1 MDGDIVAIDSYLYG
15 NTATDEMI
23 MSAVSSIV
31 PNEDMFSTLSENE
44 PFSNQYKLCV
54 PMRIKGEMSHI
65 LIELAFHYIAKV
77 IVAAYC
83 NDTNCDPFE
92 NSVAERSIKNLQPK
106 IEKNYFQEVY
116 ERYEYATMQLQ
127 NYIDG
132 EDNTTNN
139 IIQHC
144 FFLAKLDICYR
155 KAAIPSDLSQFFTP
169 ATSDEVTE
177 IREMALKFGK
187 SFIPRVLRP
196 ESKIIFN
203 PNFGF
208 GECLIGE
215 TECDMII
222 DKTIIDLRTDIG
234 TSYPRDRVTKSM
246 VHFILTEINRD
257 FGNKENAFPIDNLVF
272 YSARYG
278 ETEILSLEDIGT
290 YDIDKAVNK
299 FILATNAEHK
309 FDQMI
314 AREKYHSNVNTTNT
328 KTSQPQNIQSHNYSD
343 GYEDVDRQDYHDGY
357 NQVVKKKNKHTFRK
371 ILIFIIVISILTIA
385 FVYAKDYYTQN
396 FGNDYSINSI
406 LHNLFGMDIWLSIS
420 FYEL

>member
-1 MDGDIVAIDSYLYG
+1 
-15 NTATDEMI
+15 

-31 PNEDMFSTLSENE
+31 PNEDLFSTLSGNE
-44 PFSNQYKLCV
+44 PFSSQYKLYV
-54 PMRIKGEMSHI
+54 PMRVKGDMSHI

-83 NDTNCDPFE
+83 NDTNCNPFE
-92 NSVAERSIKNLQPK
+92 NSIAERSIRNLQPK
-106 IEKNYFQEVY
+106 IEKSYFQEVY

-132 EDNTTNN
+132 EDNSTNN

-169 ATSDEVTE
+169 ATPDEVIE
-177 IREMALKFGK
+177 IKEMALKFGK

-246 VHFILTEINRD
+246 VHFLLTEINRD

-278 ETEILSLEDIGT
+278 ETEILSLEDIDQ
-290 YDIDKAVNK
+290 YDITKAVNK
-299 FILATNAEHK
+299 FTLATNAEHK

-314 AREKYHSNVNTTNT
+314 AKGKYKNTPRPNNVN
-328 KTSQPQNIQSHNYSD
+328 SQEQYYSHSQQNRNDDI
-343 GYEDVDRQDYHDGY
+343 DRQDYNDSY
-357 NQVVKKKNKHTFRK
+357 NQVVKRKKKHTFRK
-371 ILIFIIVISILTIA
+371 VLILIIVLSLLTIG
-385 FVYAKDYYTQN
+385 FVYLKDYYVMN
-396 FGNDYSINSI
+396 YGNDFAIESI
-406 LHNLFGMDIWLSIS
+406 LHNLFGLDI
-420 FYEL
+420 

>member
-1 MDGDIVAIDSYLYG
+1 MAIDSYLYG
-15 NTATDEMI
+15 NTANDEMI

-31 PNEDMFSTLSENE
+31 PNEDLFSTLSENE
-44 PFSNQYKLCV
+44 PFSKQYKLYV
-54 PMRIKGEMSHI
+54 PMRVKGDMSHI
-65 LIELAFHYIAKV
+65 LIELTFHYIAKV

-92 NSVAERSIKNLQPK
+92 NSIAERSIRNLQPK
-106 IEKNYFQEVY
+106 IEKSYFQEVY

-132 EDNTTNN
+132 ENDSTNN

-155 KAAIPSDLSQFFTP
+155 KSAIPSDLSQFFTP
-169 ATSDEVTE
+169 ATPDEVIE
-177 IREMALKFGK
+177 IKEMALQFGK

-246 VHFILTEINRD
+246 VHFLLTEINRD
-257 FGNKENAFPIDNLVF
+257 FGNRENAFPIDNLVF

-278 ETEILSLEDIGT
+278 ETEILSLEDIDQ
-290 YDIDKAVNK
+290 YDITKAVNK
-299 FILATNAEHK
+299 FTLATNAEHK

-314 AREKYHSNVNTTNT
+314 AKEKYKNTPRPNNVRSEEQYYSHSNENRNDD
-328 KTSQPQNIQSHNYSD
+328 I
-343 GYEDVDRQDYHDGY
+343 DRQDYNDGY
-357 NQVVKKKNKHTFRK
+357 NQVVRKKKKHTFRK
-371 ILIFIIVISILTIA
+371 ILILIIVLSALTIA
-385 FVYAKDYYTQN
+385 FVYLKDYYVMN
-396 FGNDYSINSI
+396 YGNDFAIESI
-406 LHNLFGMDIWLSIS
+406 LHNLFGLDI
-420 FYEL
+420 

>member
-1 MDGDIVAIDSYLYG
+1 MAIDSYLYG
-15 NTATDEMI
+15 NTANDEMI

-31 PNEDMFSTLSENE
+31 PNEDLFSTLSGNE
-44 PFSNQYKLCV
+44 PFSSQYKLYV
-54 PMRIKGEMSHI
+54 PMRVKGDMSHI

-83 NDTNCDPFE
+83 NDTNCNPFE
-92 NSVAERSIKNLQPK
+92 NSIAERSIRNLQPK
-106 IEKNYFQEVY
+106 IEKSYFQEVY

-132 EDNTTNN
+132 EDNSTNN

-169 ATSDEVTE
+169 ATPDEVIE
-177 IREMALKFGK
+177 IKEMALKFGK

-246 VHFILTEINRD
+246 VHFLLTEINRD

-278 ETEILSLEDIGT
+278 ETEILSLEDIDQ
-290 YDIDKAVNK
+290 YDITKAVNK
-299 FILATNAEHK
+299 FTLATNAEHK
-309 FDQMI
+309 FDQMM
-314 AREKYHSNVNTTNT
+314 AKEKYKNTPKPNNVN
-328 KTSQPQNIQSHNYSD
+328 SQEQYYSHSKQSRND
-343 GYEDVDRQDYHDGY
+343 DIDRQDYNDGY
-357 NQVVKKKNKHTFRK
+357 NQVVRKKKKHTFRK
-371 ILIFIIVISILTIA
+371 VLILIIVLSLITIG
-385 FVYAKDYYTQN
+385 FVYLKDYYVMN
-396 FGNDYSINSI
+396 YGNDFAIESI
-406 LHNLFGMDIWLSIS
+406 LHNLFGLDI
-420 FYEL
+420 

>member
-1 MDGDIVAIDSYLYG
+1 MAIDSYLYG
-15 NTATDEMI
+15 NTANDEMI

-31 PNEDMFSTLSENE
+31 PNDDLFSTLSGNE
-44 PFSNQYKLCV
+44 PFSSQYKLYV
-54 PMRIKGEMSHI
+54 PMRVKGDMSHI

-83 NDTNCDPFE
+83 NDTNCNPFE
-92 NSVAERSIKNLQPK
+92 NSIAERSIRNLQPK
-106 IEKNYFQEVY
+106 IEKSYFQEVY

-132 EDNTTNN
+132 EDNSTNN

-169 ATSDEVTE
+169 ATPDEVIE
-177 IREMALKFGK
+177 IKEMALKFGK

-246 VHFILTEINRD
+246 VHFLLTEINRD

-278 ETEILSLEDIGT
+278 ETEILSLEDIDQ
-290 YDIDKAVNK
+290 YDITKAVNK
-299 FILATNAEHK
+299 FTLATNAEHK

-314 AREKYHSNVNTTNT
+314 AKEKYKNTPKSNNVN
-328 KTSQPQNIQSHNYSD
+328 SQEQYYPHSQQSRND
-343 GYEDVDRQDYHDGY
+343 DIDRQDYNDGY
-357 NQVVKKKNKHTFRK
+357 NQVVKRKKKHTFRK
-371 ILIFIIVISILTIA
+371 VLILIIVLSLLTIG
-385 FVYAKDYYTQN
+385 FVYLKDYYVMN
-396 FGNDYSINSI
+396 YGNDFAIESI
-406 LHNLFGMDIWLSIS
+406 LHNLFGLDI
-420 FYEL
+420 

>member
-1 MDGDIVAIDSYLYG
+1 
-15 NTATDEMI
+15 

-31 PNEDMFSTLSENE
+31 PNEDLFSTLSGNE
-44 PFSNQYKLCV
+44 PFSSQYKLYV
-54 PMRIKGEMSHI
+54 PMRVKGDMSHI

-83 NDTNCDPFE
+83 NDTNCNPFE
-92 NSVAERSIKNLQPK
+92 NSIAERSIRNLQPK
-106 IEKNYFQEVY
+106 IEKSYFQEVY

-132 EDNTTNN
+132 EDNSTNN

-169 ATSDEVTE
+169 ATPDEVIE
-177 IREMALKFGK
+177 IKEMALKFGK

-246 VHFILTEINRD
+246 VHFLLTEINRD

-278 ETEILSLEDIGT
+278 ETEILSLEDIDQ
-290 YDIDKAVNK
+290 YDITKAVNK
-299 FILATNAEHK
+299 FTLATNAEHK
-309 FDQMI
+309 FDQMM
-314 AREKYHSNVNTTNT
+314 AKEKYKNTPRPNNVN
-328 KTSQPQNIQSHNYSD
+328 SQEQYYSHSQQSRND
-343 GYEDVDRQDYHDGY
+343 DIDRQDYNDGY
-357 NQVVKKKNKHTFRK
+357 NQVVRKKKKHTFRK
-371 ILIFIIVISILTIA
+371 VLILIIVLSLLTIG
-385 FVYAKDYYTQN
+385 FVYLKDYYVMN
-396 FGNDYSINSI
+396 YGNDFAIESI
-406 LHNLFGMDIWLSIS
+406 LHNLFGLDI
-420 FYEL
+420 

>member
-1 MDGDIVAIDSYLYG
+1 
-15 NTATDEMI
+15 

-31 PNEDMFSTLSENE
+31 PNEDLFSTLSGNE
-44 PFSNQYKLCV
+44 PFSSHYKLYV
-54 PMRIKGEMSHI
+54 PMRVKGDMSHI

-83 NDTNCDPFE
+83 NDTNCNPFE
-92 NSVAERSIKNLQPK
+92 NSIAERSIRNLQPK
-106 IEKNYFQEVY
+106 IEKSYFQEVY

-132 EDNTTNN
+132 EDNSTNN

-169 ATSDEVTE
+169 ATPDEVIE
-177 IREMALKFGK
+177 IKEMALKFGK

-246 VHFILTEINRD
+246 VHFLLTEINRD

-278 ETEILSLEDIGT
+278 ETEILSLEDIDQ
-290 YDIDKAVNK
+290 YDITKAVNK
-299 FILATNAEHK
+299 FTLATNAEHK

-314 AREKYHSNVNTTNT
+314 AKENYKNTPRPNNVN
-328 KTSQPQNIQSHNYSD
+328 SQEQYYSHSQQNRNDDI
-343 GYEDVDRQDYHDGY
+343 DRQDYNDGY
-357 NQVVKKKNKHTFRK
+357 NQVVKRKKKHTFRK
-371 ILIFIIVISILTIA
+371 VLILIIVLSLLTIG
-385 FVYAKDYYTQN
+385 FVYLKDYYVMN
-396 FGNDYSINSI
+396 YGNDFAIESI
-406 LHNLFGMDIWLSIS
+406 LHNLFGLDI
-420 FYEL
+420 

>member
-1 MDGDIVAIDSYLYG
+1 
-15 NTATDEMI
+15 

-31 PNEDMFSTLSENE
+31 PNEDLFSTLSGNE
-44 PFSNQYKLCV
+44 PFSSQYKLYV
-54 PMRIKGEMSHI
+54 PMRVKGDMSHI

-83 NDTNCDPFE
+83 NDTNCNPFE
-92 NSVAERSIKNLQPK
+92 NSIAERSIRNLQPK
-106 IEKNYFQEVY
+106 IEKSYFQEVY

-132 EDNTTNN
+132 EDNSTNN

-169 ATSDEVTE
+169 ATPDEVIE
-177 IREMALKFGK
+177 IKEMALKFGK

-246 VHFILTEINRD
+246 VHFLLTEINRD

-278 ETEILSLEDIGT
+278 ETEILSLEDIEQ
-290 YDIDKAVNK
+290 YDITKAVNK
-299 FILATNAEHK
+299 FTLATNAEHK

-314 AREKYHSNVNTTNT
+314 AKGKYKNTPKPNNVN
-328 KTSQPQNIQSHNYSD
+328 SQEQYYSNSKQSKND
-343 GYEDVDRQDYHDGY
+343 DIDRQDYNDGY
-357 NQVVKKKNKHTFRK
+357 NQVVRKKKKHTFRK
-371 ILIFIIVISILTIA
+371 VLILIIVLSLLTIG
-385 FVYAKDYYTQN
+385 FVYLKDYYVMN
-396 FGNDYSINSI
+396 YGNDFAIESI
-406 LHNLFGMDIWLSIS
+406 LHNLFGLDI
-420 FYEL
+420 

>member
-1 MDGDIVAIDSYLYG
+1 MAIDSYLYG
-15 NTATDEMI
+15 NTANDEMI

-31 PNEDMFSTLSENE
+31 PNEDLFSTLSDNE
-44 PFSNQYKLCV
+44 PFSSQYKLYV
-54 PMRIKGEMSHI
+54 PMRVKGDMSHI

-83 NDTNCDPFE
+83 NDTNCNPFE
-92 NSVAERSIKNLQPK
+92 NSIAERSIRNLQPK
-106 IEKNYFQEVY
+106 IEKSYFQEVY

-132 EDNTTNN
+132 EDNSTNN

-169 ATSDEVTE
+169 ATPDEVIE
-177 IREMALKFGK
+177 IKEMALKFGK

-246 VHFILTEINRD
+246 VHFLLTEINRD

-278 ETEILSLEDIGT
+278 ETEILSLEDIEQ
-290 YDIDKAVNK
+290 YDITKAVNK
-299 FILATNAEHK
+299 FTLATNAEHK

-314 AREKYHSNVNTTNT
+314 AKGKYKNTPKPNNVN
-328 KTSQPQNIQSHNYSD
+328 SQEQYYSNSKQSKND
-343 GYEDVDRQDYHDGY
+343 DIDRQDYNDGY
-357 NQVVKKKNKHTFRK
+357 NQVVRKKKKHTFRK
-371 ILIFIIVISILTIA
+371 VLILIIVLSLLTIG
-385 FVYAKDYYTQN
+385 FVYLKDYYVMN
-396 FGNDYSINSI
+396 YGNDFAIESI
-406 LHNLFGMDIWLSIS
+406 LHNLFGLDI
-420 FYEL
+420 

>member
-1 MDGDIVAIDSYLYG
+1 MAIDSYLYG
-15 NTATDEMI
+15 NTANDEMI

-31 PNEDMFSTLSENE
+31 PNEDLFSTLSGNE
-44 PFSNQYKLCV
+44 PFSSQYKLYV
-54 PMRIKGEMSHI
+54 PMRVKGDMSHI

-83 NDTNCDPFE
+83 NDTNCNPFE
-92 NSVAERSIKNLQPK
+92 NSIAERSIKNLQPK
-106 IEKNYFQEVY
+106 IEKSYFQEVY

-132 EDNTTNN
+132 EDNSTNN

-169 ATSDEVTE
+169 ATPDEVIE
-177 IREMALKFGK
+177 INEMALKFGK

-246 VHFILTEINRD
+246 VHFLLTEINRD

-278 ETEILSLEDIGT
+278 ETEILSLEDIDQ
-290 YDIDKAVNK
+290 YDITKAVNK
-299 FILATNAEHK
+299 FTLATNAEHK
-309 FDQMI
+309 FDQMM
-314 AREKYHSNVNTTNT
+314 AKEKYKNTPKPNNVN
-328 KTSQPQNIQSHNYSD
+328 SQEQYYSHSKQSRND
-343 GYEDVDRQDYHDGY
+343 DIDRQDYNDGY
-357 NQVVKKKNKHTFRK
+357 NQVVKRKKKHTFRK
-371 ILIFIIVISILTIA
+371 VLILIIVLSLLTIG
-385 FVYAKDYYTQN
+385 FVYLKDYYVMN
-396 FGNDYSINSI
+396 YGNDFAIESI
-406 LHNLFGMDIWLSIS
+406 LHNLFGLDI
-420 FYEL
+420 

>member
-1 MDGDIVAIDSYLYG
+1 MAIDSYLYG
-15 NTATDEMI
+15 NTANDEMI

-31 PNEDMFSTLSENE
+31 PNDDLFSTLSGNE
-44 PFSNQYKLCV
+44 PFSSQYKLYV
-54 PMRIKGEMSHI
+54 PMRVKGDMSHI

-83 NDTNCDPFE
+83 NDTNCNPFE
-92 NSVAERSIKNLQPK
+92 NSIAERSIRNLQPK
-106 IEKNYFQEVY
+106 IEKSYFQEVY

-132 EDNTTNN
+132 EDNSTNN

-169 ATSDEVTE
+169 ATPDEVIE
-177 IREMALKFGK
+177 IKEMALKFGK

-246 VHFILTEINRD
+246 VHFLLTEINRD
-257 FGNKENAFPIDNLVF
+257 FGNKENAFTIDNLVF

-278 ETEILSLEDIGT
+278 ETEILSLEDIDQ
-290 YDIDKAVNK
+290 YDITKAVNK
-299 FILATNAEHK
+299 FTLATNAEHK

-314 AREKYHSNVNTTNT
+314 AKEKYKNAPKPNNVN
-328 KTSQPQNIQSHNYSD
+328 SQEQYYSHSQQSRND
-343 GYEDVDRQDYHDGY
+343 DIDRQDYNDGY
-357 NQVVKKKNKHTFRK
+357 NQVVKRKKKHTFRK
-371 ILIFIIVISILTIA
+371 VLILIIVLSLLTIG
-385 FVYAKDYYTQN
+385 FVYLKDYYVMN
-396 FGNDYSINSI
+396 YGNDFAIESI
-406 LHNLFGMDIWLSIS
+406 LHNLFGLDI
-420 FYEL
+420 

>member
-1 MDGDIVAIDSYLYG
+1 MAIDSYLYG
-15 NTATDEMI
+15 NTANDEMI

-31 PNEDMFSTLSENE
+31 PNEDLFSTLSGNE
-44 PFSNQYKLCV
+44 PFSSQYKLYV
-54 PMRIKGEMSHI
+54 PMRVKGDMSHI

-83 NDTNCDPFE
+83 NDTNCNPFE
-92 NSVAERSIKNLQPK
+92 NSIAERSIKNLQPK
-106 IEKNYFQEVY
+106 IEKSYFQEVY

-132 EDNTTNN
+132 EDNSTNN

-169 ATSDEVTE
+169 ATPDEVIE
-177 IREMALKFGK
+177 IKEMALKFGK

-246 VHFILTEINRD
+246 VHFLLTEINRD

-278 ETEILSLEDIGT
+278 ETEILSLEDIDQ
-290 YDIDKAVNK
+290 YDITKAVNK
-299 FILATNAEHK
+299 FTLATNAEHK

-314 AREKYHSNVNTTNT
+314 AKGKYKNTPRPNNVN
-328 KTSQPQNIQSHNYSD
+328 SQEQYYSHSQQSRND
-343 GYEDVDRQDYHDGY
+343 DIDRQDYNDGY
-357 NQVVKKKNKHTFRK
+357 NQVVRKKKKHTFRK
-371 ILIFIIVISILTIA
+371 VLILIIVLSLLTIG
-385 FVYAKDYYTQN
+385 FVYLKDYYVMN
-396 FGNDYSINSI
+396 YGNDFAIESI
-406 LHNLFGMDIWLSIS
+406 LHNLFGLDI
-420 FYEL
+420 

>member
-1 MDGDIVAIDSYLYG
+1 
-15 NTATDEMI
+15 

-31 PNEDMFSTLSENE
+31 PNEDLFSTLSDNE
-44 PFSNQYKLCV
+44 PFSSQYKLYV
-54 PMRIKGEMSHI
+54 PMRVKGDMSHI

-83 NDTNCDPFE
+83 NDTNCNPFE
-92 NSVAERSIKNLQPK
+92 NSIAERSIRNLQPK
-106 IEKNYFQEVY
+106 IEKSYFQEVY

-132 EDNTTNN
+132 EDNSTNN

-169 ATSDEVTE
+169 ATPDEVIE
-177 IREMALKFGK
+177 IKEMALKFGK

-246 VHFILTEINRD
+246 VHFLLTEINRD

-278 ETEILSLEDIGT
+278 ETEILSLEDIDQ
-290 YDIDKAVNK
+290 YDITKAVNK
-299 FILATNAEHK
+299 FTLATNAEHK

-314 AREKYHSNVNTTNT
+314 AKGKYKNTPRPNNVN
-328 KTSQPQNIQSHNYSD
+328 SQEQYYSHSKQSRND
-343 GYEDVDRQDYHDGY
+343 DIDRQDYNDGY
-357 NQVVKKKNKHTFRK
+357 NQVVRKKKKHTFRK
-371 ILIFIIVISILTIA
+371 VLILIIVLSLLTIG
-385 FVYAKDYYTQN
+385 FVYLKDYYVMN
-396 FGNDYSINSI
+396 YGNDFAIESI
-406 LHNLFGMDIWLSIS
+406 LHNLFGLDI
-420 FYEL
+420 

>member
-1 MDGDIVAIDSYLYG
+1 MAIDSYLYG
-15 NTATDEMI
+15 NTANDEMI

-31 PNEDMFSTLSENE
+31 PNEDLFSTLSGNE
-44 PFSNQYKLCV
+44 PFSSQYKLYV
-54 PMRIKGEMSHI
+54 PMRVKGDMSHI

-83 NDTNCDPFE
+83 NDTNCNPFE
-92 NSVAERSIKNLQPK
+92 NSIAERSIRNLQPK
-106 IEKNYFQEVY
+106 IEKSYFEEVY

-132 EDNTTNN
+132 EDNSTNN

-169 ATSDEVTE
+169 ATPDEVIE
-177 IREMALKFGK
+177 IKEMALKFGK

-246 VHFILTEINRD
+246 VHFLLTEINRD

-278 ETEILSLEDIGT
+278 ETEILSLEDIDQ
-290 YDIDKAVNK
+290 YDITKAVNK
-299 FILATNAEHK
+299 FTLATNAEHK

-314 AREKYHSNVNTTNT
+314 AKGKYKNTPRPNNVN
-328 KTSQPQNIQSHNYSD
+328 SQEQYYSHSQQSRND
-343 GYEDVDRQDYHDGY
+343 DIDRQDYNDGY
-357 NQVVKKKNKHTFRK
+357 NQVVRKKKKHTFRK
-371 ILIFIIVISILTIA
+371 VLILIIVLSLLTIG
-385 FVYAKDYYTQN
+385 FVYLKDYYVMN
-396 FGNDYSINSI
+396 YGNDFAIESI
-406 LHNLFGMDIWLSIS
+406 LHNLFGLDI
-420 FYEL
+420 

>member
-1 MDGDIVAIDSYLYG
+1 MAIDSYLYG
-15 NTATDEMI
+15 NTANDEMI

-31 PNEDMFSTLSENE
+31 PNEDLFSTLSGNE
-44 PFSNQYKLCV
+44 PFSSQYKLYV
-54 PMRIKGEMSHI
+54 PMRVKGDMSHI

-83 NDTNCDPFE
+83 NDTNCNPFE
-92 NSVAERSIKNLQPK
+92 NSIAERSIKNLQPK
-106 IEKNYFQEVY
+106 IEKSYFQEVY

-132 EDNTTNN
+132 EDNSTNN

-169 ATSDEVTE
+169 ATPDEVIE
-177 IREMALKFGK
+177 IKEMALKFGK

-234 TSYPRDRVTKSM
+234 TSYPRNRVTKSM
-246 VHFILTEINRD
+246 VHFLLTEINRD

-278 ETEILSLEDIGT
+278 ETEILSLEDIDQ
-290 YDIDKAVNK
+290 YDITKAVNK
-299 FILATNAEHK
+299 FTLATNAEHK

-314 AREKYHSNVNTTNT
+314 AKGKYKNAPKPNNVN
-328 KTSQPQNIQSHNYSD
+328 SQEQYYSHSQQSRND
-343 GYEDVDRQDYHDGY
+343 DIDRQDYNDGY
-357 NQVVKKKNKHTFRK
+357 NQVVKRKKKHTFRK
-371 ILIFIIVISILTIA
+371 VLILIIVLSLLTIG
-385 FVYAKDYYTQN
+385 FVYLKDYYVMN
-396 FGNDYSINSI
+396 YGNDFAIESI
-406 LHNLFGMDIWLSIS
+406 LHNLFGLDI
-420 FYEL
+420 

>member
-1 MDGDIVAIDSYLYG
+1 VAIDSYLYG
-15 NTATDEMI
+15 NTANDEMI

-31 PNEDMFSTLSENE
+31 PNEDLFSTLSDNE
-44 PFSNQYKLCV
+44 PFSSQYKLYV
-54 PMRIKGEMSHI
+54 PMRVKGDMSHI

-83 NDTNCDPFE
+83 NDTNCNPFE
-92 NSVAERSIKNLQPK
+92 NSIAERSIRNLQPK
-106 IEKNYFQEVY
+106 IEKSYFQEVY

-132 EDNTTNN
+132 EDNSTNN

-169 ATSDEVTE
+169 ATPDEVIE
-177 IREMALKFGK
+177 IKEMALKFGK

-246 VHFILTEINRD
+246 VHFLLTEINRD

-278 ETEILSLEDIGT
+278 ETEILSLEDIDQ
-290 YDIDKAVNK
+290 YDITKAVNK
-299 FILATNAEHK
+299 FTLATNAEHK

-314 AREKYHSNVNTTNT
+314 AKGKYKNTPKPNNVN
-328 KTSQPQNIQSHNYSD
+328 SQEQYYPHSQQNRNDDI
-343 GYEDVDRQDYHDGY
+343 DRQDYNDGY
-357 NQVVKKKNKHTFRK
+357 NQVVKRKKKHTFRK
-371 ILIFIIVISILTIA
+371 VLILIIVLSLLTIG
-385 FVYAKDYYTQN
+385 FVYLKDYYVMN
-396 FGNDYSINSI
+396 YGNDFAIESI
-406 LHNLFGMDIWLSIS
+406 LHNLFGLDI
-420 FYEL
+420 

>member
-1 MDGDIVAIDSYLYG
+1 
-15 NTATDEMI
+15 

-31 PNEDMFSTLSENE
+31 PNDDLFSTLSGNE
-44 PFSNQYKLCV
+44 PFSNMYKLYV
-54 PMRIKGEMSHI
+54 PMRVKGDMSHI

-83 NDTNCDPFE
+83 NDTNCNPFE
-92 NSVAERSIKNLQPK
+92 NSIAERSIRNLQPK
-106 IEKNYFQEVY
+106 IEKSYFQEVY

-132 EDNTTNN
+132 EDNSTNN

-169 ATSDEVTE
+169 ATPDEVIE
-177 IREMALKFGK
+177 IKEMALKFGK

-234 TSYPRDRVTKSM
+234 TIYPRDRVTKSM
-246 VHFILTEINRD
+246 VHFLLTEINRD

-278 ETEILSLEDIGT
+278 ETEILSLEDIDQ
-290 YDIDKAVNK
+290 YDITKAVNK
-299 FILATNAEHK
+299 FTLATNAEHK

-314 AREKYHSNVNTTNT
+314 AKEKYKNAPRPNNVN
-328 KTSQPQNIQSHNYSD
+328 SQEQYYSHSQQSRD
-343 GYEDVDRQDYHDGY
+343 DDIDRQDYNDGY
-357 NQVVKKKNKHTFRK
+357 NQVVKRKKKHTFRK
-371 ILIFIIVISILTIA
+371 VLILIIVLSLLTIG
-385 FVYAKDYYTQN
+385 FVYLKDYYVMN
-396 FGNDYSINSI
+396 YGNDFAIESI
-406 LHNLFGMDIWLSIS
+406 LHNLFGLDI
-420 FYEL
+420 

>member
-1 MDGDIVAIDSYLYG
+1 MAIDSYLYG
-15 NTATDEMI
+15 NTANDEMI

-31 PNEDMFSTLSENE
+31 PNEDLFSTLSGNE
-44 PFSNQYKLCV
+44 PFSSQYKLYV
-54 PMRIKGEMSHI
+54 PMRVKGDMSHI

-83 NDTNCDPFE
+83 NDTNCNPFE
-92 NSVAERSIKNLQPK
+92 NSIAERSIKNLQPK
-106 IEKNYFQEVY
+106 IEKSYFQEVY

-132 EDNTTNN
+132 EDNSTNN

-169 ATSDEVTE
+169 ATPDEVIE
-177 IREMALKFGK
+177 IKEMALKFGK

-246 VHFILTEINRD
+246 VHFLLTEINRD

-278 ETEILSLEDIGT
+278 ETEILSLEDIDQ
-290 YDIDKAVNK
+290 YDITKAVNK
-299 FILATNAEHK
+299 FTLATNAEHK

-314 AREKYHSNVNTTNT
+314 AKGKYKNTPKPNNVN
-328 KTSQPQNIQSHNYSD
+328 SQEQYYSHSKQSRND
-343 GYEDVDRQDYHDGY
+343 DIDRQDYNDGY
-357 NQVVKKKNKHTFRK
+357 NQVVKRKKKHTFRK
-371 ILIFIIVISILTIA
+371 VLILIIVLSLLTIG
-385 FVYAKDYYTQN
+385 FVYLKDYYVMN
-396 FGNDYSINSI
+396 YGNDFAIESI
-406 LHNLFGMDIWLSIS
+406 LHNLFGLDI
-420 FYEL
+420 

>member
-1 MDGDIVAIDSYLYG
+1 
-15 NTATDEMI
+15 

-31 PNEDMFSTLSENE
+31 PNEDLFSTLSGNE
-44 PFSNQYKLCV
+44 PFSSQYKLYV
-54 PMRIKGEMSHI
+54 PMRVKGDMSHI

-83 NDTNCDPFE
+83 NDTNCNPFE
-92 NSVAERSIKNLQPK
+92 NSIAERSIRNLQPK
-106 IEKNYFQEVY
+106 IEKSYFQEVY

-132 EDNTTNN
+132 EDNSTNN
-139 IIQHC
+139 VIQHC

-169 ATSDEVTE
+169 ATPDEVIE
-177 IREMALKFGK
+177 IKEMALKFGK

-246 VHFILTEINRD
+246 VHFLLTEINRD

-278 ETEILSLEDIGT
+278 ETEILSLEDIDQ
-290 YDIDKAVNK
+290 YDITKAVNK
-299 FILATNAEHK
+299 FTLATNAEHK

-314 AREKYHSNVNTTNT
+314 AKGKYKNTPRPNNVN
-328 KTSQPQNIQSHNYSD
+328 SQEQYYSHSQQNRNDDI
-343 GYEDVDRQDYHDGY
+343 DRQDYNDGY
-357 NQVVKKKNKHTFRK
+357 NQVVKRKKKHTFRK
-371 ILIFIIVISILTIA
+371 VLILIIVLSLLTIG
-385 FVYAKDYYTQN
+385 FVYLKDYYVMN
-396 FGNDYSINSI
+396 YGNDFAIESI
-406 LHNLFGMDIWLSIS
+406 LHNLFGLDI
-420 FYEL
+420 

>member
-1 MDGDIVAIDSYLYG
+1 
-15 NTATDEMI
+15 

-31 PNEDMFSTLSENE
+31 PNEDLFSTLSGNE
-44 PFSNQYKLCV
+44 PFSSQYKLYV
-54 PMRIKGEMSHI
+54 PMRVKGDMSHI

-83 NDTNCDPFE
+83 NDTNCNPFE
-92 NSVAERSIKNLQPK
+92 NSIAERSIKNLQPK
-106 IEKNYFQEVY
+106 IEKSYFQEVY

-132 EDNTTNN
+132 EDNSTNN

-169 ATSDEVTE
+169 ATPDEVIE
-177 IREMALKFGK
+177 IKEMALKFGK

-246 VHFILTEINRD
+246 VHFLLTEINRD

-278 ETEILSLEDIGT
+278 ETEILSLEDIDQ
-290 YDIDKAVNK
+290 YDITKAVNK
-299 FILATNAEHK
+299 FTLATNAEHK
-309 FDQMI
+309 FDQMM
-314 AREKYHSNVNTTNT
+314 AKEKYKNAPKPNNVN
-328 KTSQPQNIQSHNYSD
+328 SQEQYYSHSQQSRND
-343 GYEDVDRQDYHDGY
+343 DIDRQDYNDGY
-357 NQVVKKKNKHTFRK
+357 NQVVKRKKKHTFRK
-371 ILIFIIVISILTIA
+371 VLILIIVLSLLTIG
-385 FVYAKDYYTQN
+385 FVYLKDYYVMN
-396 FGNDYSINSI
+396 YGNDFAIESI
-406 LHNLFGMDIWLSIS
+406 LHNLFGLDI
-420 FYEL
+420 

>member
-1 MDGDIVAIDSYLYG
+1 MAIDSYLYG
-15 NTATDEMI
+15 NTANDEMI

-31 PNEDMFSTLSENE
+31 PNEDLFSTLSGNE
-44 PFSNQYKLCV
+44 PFSSQYKLYV
-54 PMRIKGEMSHI
+54 PMRVKGDMSHI

-83 NDTNCDPFE
+83 NDTNCNPFE
-92 NSVAERSIKNLQPK
+92 NSIAERSIRNLQPK
-106 IEKNYFQEVY
+106 IEKSYFQEVY

-132 EDNTTNN
+132 EDDSTNN

-144 FFLAKLDICYR
+144 FFLAKLDVCYR

-169 ATSDEVTE
+169 ATPDEVIE
-177 IREMALKFGK
+177 IKEMALKFGK

-246 VHFILTEINRD
+246 VHFLLTEINRD

-278 ETEILSLEDIGT
+278 ETEILSLEDIDQ
-290 YDIDKAVNK
+290 YDITKAVNK
-299 FILATNAEHK
+299 FTLATNAEHK
-309 FDQMI
+309 FDQMM
-314 AREKYHSNVNTTNT
+314 AKEKYKNTPKPNNVN
-328 KTSQPQNIQSHNYSD
+328 SQEQYYSHSKQSRND
-343 GYEDVDRQDYHDGY
+343 DIDRQDYNDGY
-357 NQVVKKKNKHTFRK
+357 NQVVRKKKKHTFRK
-371 ILIFIIVISILTIA
+371 VLILIIVLSLLTIG
-385 FVYAKDYYTQN
+385 FVYLKDYYVMN
-396 FGNDYSINSI
+396 YGNDFAIESI
-406 LHNLFGMDIWLSIS
+406 LHNLFGLDI
-420 FYEL
+420 

>member
-1 MDGDIVAIDSYLYG
+1 MAIDSYLYG
-15 NTATDEMI
+15 NTANDEMI

-31 PNEDMFSTLSENE
+31 PNEDLFSTLSDNE
-44 PFSNQYKLCV
+44 PFSSQYKLYV
-54 PMRIKGEMSHI
+54 PMRVKGDMSHI

-83 NDTNCDPFE
+83 NDTNCNPFE
-92 NSVAERSIKNLQPK
+92 NSIAERSIRNLQPK
-106 IEKNYFQEVY
+106 IEKSYFQEVY

-132 EDNTTNN
+132 EDNSTNN

-169 ATSDEVTE
+169 ATPDEVIE
-177 IREMALKFGK
+177 IKEMALKFGK

-246 VHFILTEINRD
+246 VHFLLTEINRD

-278 ETEILSLEDIGT
+278 ETEILSLEDIDQ
-290 YDIDKAVNK
+290 YDITKAVNK
-299 FILATNAEHK
+299 FTLATNAEHK
-309 FDQMI
+309 FDQMT
-314 AREKYHSNVNTTNT
+314 AKGKYKNAPRPNNVN
-328 KTSQPQNIQSHNYSD
+328 SQEQYYSHSKQSRND
-343 GYEDVDRQDYHDGY
+343 DIDRQDYNDGY
-357 NQVVKKKNKHTFRK
+357 NQVVRKKKKHTFRK
-371 ILIFIIVISILTIA
+371 VLILIIVLSLLTIG
-385 FVYAKDYYTQN
+385 FVYLKDYYVMN
-396 FGNDYSINSI
+396 YGNDFAIESI
-406 LHNLFGMDIWLSIS
+406 LHNLFGLDI
-420 FYEL
+420 

>member
-1 MDGDIVAIDSYLYG
+1 
-15 NTATDEMI
+15 

-31 PNEDMFSTLSENE
+31 PNEDLFSTLSDNE
-44 PFSNQYKLCV
+44 PFSSQYKLYV
-54 PMRIKGEMSHI
+54 PMRVKGDMSHI

-83 NDTNCDPFE
+83 NDTNCNPFE
-92 NSVAERSIKNLQPK
+92 NSIAERSIRNLQPK
-106 IEKNYFQEVY
+106 IEKSYFQEVY

-132 EDNTTNN
+132 EDNSTNN

-169 ATSDEVTE
+169 ATPDEVIE
-177 IREMALKFGK
+177 IKEMALKFGK

-246 VHFILTEINRD
+246 VHFLLTEINRD

-278 ETEILSLEDIGT
+278 ETEILSLEDIDQ
-290 YDIDKAVNK
+290 YDITKAVNK
-299 FILATNAEHK
+299 FTLATNAEHK
-309 FDQMI
+309 FDQMM
-314 AREKYHSNVNTTNT
+314 AKEKYKNTPKPNNVN
-328 KTSQPQNIQSHNYSD
+328 SQEQYYSNSKQSRND
-343 GYEDVDRQDYHDGY
+343 DIDRQDYNDGY
-357 NQVVKKKNKHTFRK
+357 NQVVRKKKKHTFRK
-371 ILIFIIVISILTIA
+371 VLILIIVLSLLTIG
-385 FVYAKDYYTQN
+385 FVYLKDYYVMN
-396 FGNDYSINSI
+396 YGNDFAIESI
-406 LHNLFGMDIWLSIS
+406 LHNLFGLDI
-420 FYEL
+420 

>member
-1 MDGDIVAIDSYLYG
+1 MAIDSYLYG
-15 NTATDEMI
+15 NTANDEMI
-23 MSAVSSIV
+23 MSAVSSMV
-31 PNEDMFSTLSENE
+31 PNEDLFSTLSGNE
-44 PFSNQYKLCV
+44 PFSSQYKLYV
-54 PMRIKGEMSHI
+54 PMRVKGDMSHI

-83 NDTNCDPFE
+83 NDTNCNPFE
-92 NSVAERSIKNLQPK
+92 NSIAERSIRNLQPK
-106 IEKNYFQEVY
+106 IEKSYFQEVY

-132 EDNTTNN
+132 EDNSTNN

-169 ATSDEVTE
+169 ATPDEVIE
-177 IREMALKFGK
+177 IKEMALKFGK

-246 VHFILTEINRD
+246 VHFLLTEINRD

-278 ETEILSLEDIGT
+278 ETEILSLEDIDQ
-290 YDIDKAVNK
+290 YDITKAVNK
-299 FILATNAEHK
+299 FTLATNAEHK
-309 FDQMI
+309 FDQMM
-314 AREKYHSNVNTTNT
+314 AKEKYKNTPKPNNVN
-328 KTSQPQNIQSHNYSD
+328 SQEQYYSHSKQSRND
-343 GYEDVDRQDYHDGY
+343 DIDRQDYNDGY
-357 NQVVKKKNKHTFRK
+357 NQVVRKKKKHTFRK
-371 ILIFIIVISILTIA
+371 VLILIIVLSLLTIG
-385 FVYAKDYYTQN
+385 FVYLKDYYVMN
-396 FGNDYSINSI
+396 YGNDFAIESI
-406 LHNLFGMDIWLSIS
+406 LHNLFGLDI
-420 FYEL
+420 

>member
-1 MDGDIVAIDSYLYG
+1 
-15 NTATDEMI
+15 

-31 PNEDMFSTLSENE
+31 PNEDLFSTLSGNE
-44 PFSNQYKLCV
+44 PFSSQYKLYV
-54 PMRIKGEMSHI
+54 PMRVKGDMSHI

-83 NDTNCDPFE
+83 NDTNCNPFE
-92 NSVAERSIKNLQPK
+92 NSIAERSIRNLQPK
-106 IEKNYFQEVY
+106 IEKSYFQEVY

-132 EDNTTNN
+132 EDNSTNN

-169 ATSDEVTE
+169 ATPDEVIE
-177 IREMALKFGK
+177 IKEMALKFGK

-246 VHFILTEINRD
+246 VHFLLTEINRD

-278 ETEILSLEDIGT
+278 ETEILSLEDIDQ
-290 YDIDKAVNK
+290 YDITKAVNK
-299 FILATNAEHK
+299 FTLATNAEHK
-309 FDQMI
+309 FDQMM
-314 AREKYHSNVNTTNT
+314 AKEKYKNTPKPNNVN
-328 KTSQPQNIQSHNYSD
+328 SQEQYYSHSKQSRND
-343 GYEDVDRQDYHDGY
+343 DIDRQDYNDGY
-357 NQVVKKKNKHTFRK
+357 NQVVRKKKKHTFRK
-371 ILIFIIVISILTIA
+371 VLILIIVLSLITIG
-385 FVYAKDYYTQN
+385 FVYLKDYYVMN
-396 FGNDYSINSI
+396 YGNDFAIESI
-406 LHNLFGMDIWLSIS
+406 LHNLFGLDI
-420 FYEL
+420 

>member
-1 MDGDIVAIDSYLYG
+1 
-15 NTATDEMI
+15 

-31 PNEDMFSTLSENE
+31 PNDDLFSTLSGNE
-44 PFSNQYKLCV
+44 PFSSQYKLYV
-54 PMRIKGEMSHI
+54 PMRVKGDMSHI

-83 NDTNCDPFE
+83 NDTNCNPFE
-92 NSVAERSIKNLQPK
+92 NSIAERSIRNLQPK
-106 IEKNYFQEVY
+106 IEKSYFQEVY

-132 EDNTTNN
+132 EDNSTNN

-169 ATSDEVTE
+169 ATPDEVIE
-177 IREMALKFGK
+177 IKEMALKFGK

-234 TSYPRDRVTKSM
+234 TNYPRDRVTKSM
-246 VHFILTEINRD
+246 VHFLLTEINRD

-278 ETEILSLEDIGT
+278 ETEILSLEDIDQ
-290 YDIDKAVNK
+290 YDITKAVNK
-299 FILATNAEHK
+299 FTLATNAEHK

-314 AREKYHSNVNTTNT
+314 AKEKYKNAPRPNNVN
-328 KTSQPQNIQSHNYSD
+328 SQEQYYSHSQQSRND
-343 GYEDVDRQDYHDGY
+343 DIDRQDYNDGY
-357 NQVVKKKNKHTFRK
+357 NQVVKRKKKHTFRK
-371 ILIFIIVISILTIA
+371 VLILIIVLSLLTIG
-385 FVYAKDYYTQN
+385 FVYLKDYYVMN
-396 FGNDYSINSI
+396 YGNDFAIESI
-406 LHNLFGMDIWLSIS
+406 LHNLFGLDI
-420 FYEL
+420 

>member
-1 MDGDIVAIDSYLYG
+1 
-15 NTATDEMI
+15 

-31 PNEDMFSTLSENE
+31 PNEDLFSTLSGNE
-44 PFSNQYKLCV
+44 PFSSQYKLYV
-54 PMRIKGEMSHI
+54 PMRVKGDMSHI

-83 NDTNCDPFE
+83 NDTNCNPFE
-92 NSVAERSIKNLQPK
+92 NSIAERSIRNLQPK
-106 IEKNYFQEVY
+106 IEKSYFQEVY

-132 EDNTTNN
+132 EDNSTNN

-169 ATSDEVTE
+169 ATPDEVIE
-177 IREMALKFGK
+177 IKEMALKFGR

-246 VHFILTEINRD
+246 VHFLLTEINRD

-278 ETEILSLEDIGT
+278 ETEILSLEDIDQ
-290 YDIDKAVNK
+290 YDITKAVNK
-299 FILATNAEHK
+299 FTLATNAEHK

-314 AREKYHSNVNTTNT
+314 AKGKYKNAPKPNNVN
-328 KTSQPQNIQSHNYSD
+328 SQEQYYSHSQQSRND
-343 GYEDVDRQDYHDGY
+343 DIDRQDYNDGY
-357 NQVVKKKNKHTFRK
+357 NQVVKRKKKHTFRK
-371 ILIFIIVISILTIA
+371 VLILIIVLSLLTIG
-385 FVYAKDYYTQN
+385 FVYLKDYYVMN
-396 FGNDYSINSI
+396 YGNDFAIESI
-406 LHNLFGMDIWLSIS
+406 LHNLFGLDI
-420 FYEL
+420 

>member
-1 MDGDIVAIDSYLYG
+1 MAIDSYLYG
-15 NTATDEMI
+15 NTANDEMI

-31 PNEDMFSTLSENE
+31 PNEDLFSTLSENE
-44 PFSNQYKLCV
+44 PFSSQYKLYV
-54 PMRIKGEMSHI
+54 PMRVKGDMSHI
-65 LIELAFHYIAKV
+65 LIELTFHYIAKV

-92 NSVAERSIKNLQPK
+92 NSIAERSIRNLQPK
-106 IEKNYFQEVY
+106 IEKSYFQEVY

-132 EDNTTNN
+132 ENDSTNN

-155 KAAIPSDLSQFFTP
+155 KSAIPSDLSQFFTP
-169 ATSDEVTE
+169 ATPDEVIE
-177 IREMALKFGK
+177 IKEMALQFGK

-246 VHFILTEINRD
+246 VHFLLTEINRD
-257 FGNKENAFPIDNLVF
+257 FGNRENAFPIDNLVF

-278 ETEILSLEDIGT
+278 ETEILSLEDIDQ
-290 YDIDKAVNK
+290 YDITKAVNK
-299 FILATNAEHK
+299 FTLATNAEHK

-314 AREKYHSNVNTTNT
+314 AKEKYKNTPRPNNVRSEEQYYSHSNENRNDD
-328 KTSQPQNIQSHNYSD
+328 I
-343 GYEDVDRQDYHDGY
+343 DRQDYNDGY
-357 NQVVKKKNKHTFRK
+357 NQVVRKKKKHTFRK
-371 ILIFIIVISILTIA
+371 ILILIIVLSALTIA
-385 FVYAKDYYTQN
+385 FVYLKDYYVMN
-396 FGNDYSINSI
+396 YGNDFAIESI
-406 LHNLFGMDIWLSIS
+406 LHNLFGLDI
-420 FYEL
+420 

>member
-1 MDGDIVAIDSYLYG
+1 MAIDSYLYG
-15 NTATDEMI
+15 NTANDEMI

-31 PNEDMFSTLSENE
+31 PNEDLFSTLSGNE
-44 PFSNQYKLCV
+44 PFSSQYKLYV
-54 PMRIKGEMSHI
+54 PMRVKGDMSHI

-83 NDTNCDPFE
+83 NDTNCNPFE
-92 NSVAERSIKNLQPK
+92 NSIAERSIRNLQPK
-106 IEKNYFQEVY
+106 IEKSYFQEVY

-132 EDNTTNN
+132 EDNSTNN

-169 ATSDEVTE
+169 ATPDEVIE
-177 IREMALKFGK
+177 IKEMALKFGK

-246 VHFILTEINRD
+246 VHFLLTEINRD

-278 ETEILSLEDIGT
+278 ETEILSLEDIDQ
-290 YDIDKAVNK
+290 YDITKAVNK
-299 FILATNAEHK
+299 FTLATNAEHK

-314 AREKYHSNVNTTNT
+314 AKGKYKNAPKPNNVN
-328 KTSQPQNIQSHNYSD
+328 SQEQYYSHSKQSRND
-343 GYEDVDRQDYHDGY
+343 DIDRQDYNDGY
-357 NQVVKKKNKHTFRK
+357 NQVVRKKKKHTFRK
-371 ILIFIIVISILTIA
+371 VLILIIVLSLLTIG
-385 FVYAKDYYTQN
+385 FVYLKDYYVMN
-396 FGNDYSINSI
+396 YGNDFAIESI
-406 LHNLFGMDIWLSIS
+406 LHNLFGLDI
-420 FYEL
+420 

>member
-1 MDGDIVAIDSYLYG
+1 
-15 NTATDEMI
+15 

-31 PNEDMFSTLSENE
+31 PNEDLFSTLSGNE
-44 PFSNQYKLCV
+44 PFSSQYKLYV
-54 PMRIKGEMSHI
+54 PMRVKGDMSHI

-83 NDTNCDPFE
+83 NDTNCNPFE
-92 NSVAERSIKNLQPK
+92 NSIAERNIRNLQPK
-106 IEKNYFQEVY
+106 IEKSYFQEVY

-132 EDNTTNN
+132 EDNSTNN

-169 ATSDEVTE
+169 ATPDEVIE
-177 IREMALKFGK
+177 IKEMALKFGK

-246 VHFILTEINRD
+246 VHFLLTEINRD

-278 ETEILSLEDIGT
+278 ETEILSLEDIDQ
-290 YDIDKAVNK
+290 YDITKAVNK
-299 FILATNAEHK
+299 FTLATNAEHK

-314 AREKYHSNVNTTNT
+314 AKGKYKNTPKPNNVN
-328 KTSQPQNIQSHNYSD
+328 SQEQYYSHSKQSRND
-343 GYEDVDRQDYHDGY
+343 DIDRQDYNDGY
-357 NQVVKKKNKHTFRK
+357 NQVVRKKKKHTFRK
-371 ILIFIIVISILTIA
+371 VLILIIVLSLITIG
-385 FVYAKDYYTQN
+385 FVYLKDYYVMN
-396 FGNDYSINSI
+396 YGNDFAIESI
-406 LHNLFGMDIWLSIS
+406 LHNLFGLDI
-420 FYEL
+420 

>member
-1 MDGDIVAIDSYLYG
+1 
-15 NTATDEMI
+15 

-31 PNEDMFSTLSENE
+31 PNDDLFSTLSGNE
-44 PFSNQYKLCV
+44 PFSSQYKLYV
-54 PMRIKGEMSHI
+54 PMRVKGDMSHI

-83 NDTNCDPFE
+83 NDTNCNPFE
-92 NSVAERSIKNLQPK
+92 NSIAERSIRNLQPK
-106 IEKNYFQEVY
+106 IEKSYFQEVY

-132 EDNTTNN
+132 EDNSTNN

-169 ATSDEVTE
+169 ATPDEVIE
-177 IREMALKFGK
+177 IKEMALKFGK

-246 VHFILTEINRD
+246 VHFLLTEINRD

-278 ETEILSLEDIGT
+278 ETEILSLEDIDQ
-290 YDIDKAVNK
+290 YDITKAVNK
-299 FILATNAEHK
+299 FTLATNAEHK

-314 AREKYHSNVNTTNT
+314 AKEKYKNTPKSNNVN
-328 KTSQPQNIQSHNYSD
+328 SQEQYYPHSQQSRD
-343 GYEDVDRQDYHDGY
+343 DDIDRQDYNDGY
-357 NQVVKKKNKHTFRK
+357 NQVVKRKKKHTFRK
-371 ILIFIIVISILTIA
+371 VLILIIVLSLLTIG
-385 FVYAKDYYTQN
+385 FVYLKDYYVMN
-396 FGNDYSINSI
+396 YGNDFAIESI
-406 LHNLFGMDIWLSIS
+406 LHNLFGLYI
-420 FYEL
+420 

>member
-1 MDGDIVAIDSYLYG
+1 MAIDSYLYG
-15 NTATDEMI
+15 NTANDEMI

-31 PNEDMFSTLSENE
+31 PNEDLFSTLSGNE
-44 PFSNQYKLCV
+44 PFSSQYKLYV
-54 PMRIKGEMSHI
+54 PMRVKGDMSHI

-83 NDTNCDPFE
+83 NDTNCNPFE
-92 NSVAERSIKNLQPK
+92 NSIAERSIRNLQPK
-106 IEKNYFQEVY
+106 IEKSYFQEVY

-132 EDNTTNN
+132 EDNSTNN

-169 ATSDEVTE
+169 ATPDEVIE
-177 IREMALKFGK
+177 IKEMALKFGK

-246 VHFILTEINRD
+246 VHFLLTEINRD

-278 ETEILSLEDIGT
+278 ETEILSLEDIDQ
-290 YDIDKAVNK
+290 YDITKAVNK
-299 FILATNAEHK
+299 FTLATNAEHK
-309 FDQMI
+309 FDQMM
-314 AREKYHSNVNTTNT
+314 AKEKYKNAPRPNNVN
-328 KTSQPQNIQSHNYSD
+328 SQEQYYSHSKQSKND
-343 GYEDVDRQDYHDGY
+343 DIDRQDYNDGY
-357 NQVVKKKNKHTFRK
+357 NQVVRKKKKHTFRK
-371 ILIFIIVISILTIA
+371 VLILIIVLSLLTIG
-385 FVYAKDYYTQN
+385 FVYLKDYYVMN
-396 FGNDYSINSI
+396 YGNDFAIESI
-406 LHNLFGMDIWLSIS
+406 LHNLFGLDI
-420 FYEL
+420 

>member
-1 MDGDIVAIDSYLYG
+1 MAIDSYLYG
-15 NTATDEMI
+15 NTANDEMI

-31 PNEDMFSTLSENE
+31 PNEDLFSTLSGNE
-44 PFSNQYKLCV
+44 PFSSQYKLYV
-54 PMRIKGEMSHI
+54 PMRVKGDMSHI

-83 NDTNCDPFE
+83 NDTNCNPFE
-92 NSVAERSIKNLQPK
+92 NSIAERSIRNLQPK
-106 IEKNYFQEVY
+106 IEKSYFQEVY

-132 EDNTTNN
+132 EDNSTNN

-169 ATSDEVTE
+169 ATPDEVIE
-177 IREMALKFGK
+177 IKEMALKFGK

-246 VHFILTEINRD
+246 VHFLLTEINRD

-278 ETEILSLEDIGT
+278 ETEILSLEDIDQYNIT
-290 YDIDKAVNK
+290 KAVNK
-299 FILATNAEHK
+299 FTLATNAEHK
-309 FDQMI
+309 FDQMM
-314 AREKYHSNVNTTNT
+314 AKEKYKNTPKPNNVN
-328 KTSQPQNIQSHNYSD
+328 SQEQYYSHSKQSRND
-343 GYEDVDRQDYHDGY
+343 DIDRQDYNDGY
-357 NQVVKKKNKHTFRK
+357 NQVVRKKKKHTFRK
-371 ILIFIIVISILTIA
+371 VLILIIVLSLLTIG
-385 FVYAKDYYTQN
+385 FVYLKDYYVMN
-396 FGNDYSINSI
+396 YGNDFAIESI
-406 LHNLFGMDIWLSIS
+406 LHNLFGLDI
-420 FYEL
+420 

>member
-1 MDGDIVAIDSYLYG
+1 MAIDSYLYG
-15 NTATDEMI
+15 NTANDEMI

-31 PNEDMFSTLSENE
+31 PNDDLFSTLSGNE
-44 PFSNQYKLCV
+44 PFSSQYKLYV
-54 PMRIKGEMSHI
+54 PMRVKGDMSHI

-83 NDTNCDPFE
+83 NDTNCNPFE
-92 NSVAERSIKNLQPK
+92 NSIAERSIRNLQPK
-106 IEKNYFQEVY
+106 IEKSYFQEVY

-132 EDNTTNN
+132 EDNSTNN

-169 ATSDEVTE
+169 ATPDEVIE
-177 IREMALKFGK
+177 IKEMALKFGK

-234 TSYPRDRVTKSM
+234 TNYPRDRVTKSM
-246 VHFILTEINRD
+246 VHFLLTEINRD

-278 ETEILSLEDIGT
+278 ETEILSLEDIDQ
-290 YDIDKAVNK
+290 YDITKAVNK
-299 FILATNAEHK
+299 FTLASNAEHK

-314 AREKYHSNVNTTNT
+314 AKEKYKNTPKSNNVN
-328 KTSQPQNIQSHNYSD
+328 SQEQYYPHSQQSRD
-343 GYEDVDRQDYHDGY
+343 DDIDRQDYNDGY
-357 NQVVKKKNKHTFRK
+357 NQVVKRKKKHTFRK
-371 ILIFIIVISILTIA
+371 VLILIIVLSLLTIG
-385 FVYAKDYYTQN
+385 FVYLKDYYVMN
-396 FGNDYSINSI
+396 YGNDFAIESI
-406 LHNLFGMDIWLSIS
+406 LHNLFGLDI
-420 FYEL
+420 

>member
-1 MDGDIVAIDSYLYG
+1 
-15 NTATDEMI
+15 

-31 PNEDMFSTLSENE
+31 PNEDLFSTLSDNE
-44 PFSNQYKLCV
+44 PFSSQYKLYV
-54 PMRIKGEMSHI
+54 PMRVKGDMSHI

-83 NDTNCDPFE
+83 NDTNCNPFE
-92 NSVAERSIKNLQPK
+92 NSIAERSIRNLQPK
-106 IEKNYFQEVY
+106 IEKSYFQEVY

-132 EDNTTNN
+132 EDNSTNN

-169 ATSDEVTE
+169 ATPDEVIE
-177 IREMALKFGK
+177 IKEMALKFGK

-246 VHFILTEINRD
+246 VHFLLTEINRD

-278 ETEILSLEDIGT
+278 ETEILSLEDIDQ
-290 YDIDKAVNK
+290 YDITKAVNK
-299 FILATNAEHK
+299 FTLATNAEHK

-314 AREKYHSNVNTTNT
+314 AKGKYKNTPKPNNVN
-328 KTSQPQNIQSHNYSD
+328 SQEQYYSHSKQSRND
-343 GYEDVDRQDYHDGY
+343 DIDRQDYNDGY
-357 NQVVKKKNKHTFRK
+357 NQVVKRKKKHTFRK
-371 ILIFIIVISILTIA
+371 VLILIIVLSLLTIG
-385 FVYAKDYYTQN
+385 FVYLKDYYVMN
-396 FGNDYSINSI
+396 YGNDFAIESI
-406 LHNLFGMDIWLSIS
+406 LHNLFGLDI
-420 FYEL
+420 

>member
-1 MDGDIVAIDSYLYG
+1 MAIDSYLYG
-15 NTATDEMI
+15 NTANDEMI

-31 PNEDMFSTLSENE
+31 PNEDLFSTLSGNE
-44 PFSNQYKLCV
+44 PFSSQYKLYV
-54 PMRIKGEMSHI
+54 PMRVKGDMSHI

-83 NDTNCDPFE
+83 NDTNCNPFE
-92 NSVAERSIKNLQPK
+92 NSIAERSIRNLQPK
-106 IEKNYFQEVY
+106 IEKSYFQEVY

-132 EDNTTNN
+132 EDNSTNN

-169 ATSDEVTE
+169 ATPDEVIE
-177 IREMALKFGK
+177 IKEMALKFGK

-246 VHFILTEINRD
+246 VHFLLTEINRD
-257 FGNKENAFPIDNLVF
+257 FGNKENTFPIDNLVF

-278 ETEILSLEDIGT
+278 ETEILSLEDIDQ
-290 YDIDKAVNK
+290 YDITKAVNK
-299 FILATNAEHK
+299 FTLATNAEHK

-314 AREKYHSNVNTTNT
+314 AKENYKNTPRPNNVN
-328 KTSQPQNIQSHNYSD
+328 SQEQYYSHSQQSRND
-343 GYEDVDRQDYHDGY
+343 DIDRQDYNDGY
-357 NQVVKKKNKHTFRK
+357 NQVVRKKKKHTFRK
-371 ILIFIIVISILTIA
+371 VLILIIVLSLLTIG
-385 FVYAKDYYTQN
+385 FVYLKDYYVMN
-396 FGNDYSINSI
+396 YGNDFAIESI
-406 LHNLFGMDIWLSIS
+406 LHNLFGLDI
-420 FYEL
+420 

>member
-1 MDGDIVAIDSYLYG
+1 
-15 NTATDEMI
+15 

-31 PNEDMFSTLSENE
+31 PNEDLFSTLSGNE
-44 PFSNQYKLCV
+44 PFSSQYKLYV
-54 PMRIKGEMSHI
+54 PMRVKGDMSHI

-83 NDTNCDPFE
+83 NDTNCNPFE
-92 NSVAERSIKNLQPK
+92 NSIAERSIRNLQPK
-106 IEKNYFQEVY
+106 IEKSYFQEVY

-132 EDNTTNN
+132 EDNSTNN

-169 ATSDEVTE
+169 ATPDEVIE
-177 IREMALKFGK
+177 IKEMALKFGK

-246 VHFILTEINRD
+246 VHFLLTEINRD

-278 ETEILSLEDIGT
+278 ETEILSLEDIDQ
-290 YDIDKAVNK
+290 YDITKAVNK
-299 FILATNAEHK
+299 FTLATNAEHK
-309 FDQMI
+309 FDQMM
-314 AREKYHSNVNTTNT
+314 AKGKYKNTPRPNNVN
-328 KTSQPQNIQSHNYSD
+328 SQEQYYSHSKQSRND
-343 GYEDVDRQDYHDGY
+343 DIDRQDYNDGY
-357 NQVVKKKNKHTFRK
+357 NQVVRKKKKHTFRK
-371 ILIFIIVISILTIA
+371 VLILIIVLSLLTIG
-385 FVYAKDYYTQN
+385 FVYLKDYYVMN
-396 FGNDYSINSI
+396 YGNDFAIESI
-406 LHNLFGMDIWLSIS
+406 LHNLFGLDI
-420 FYEL
+420 

>member
-1 MDGDIVAIDSYLYG
+1 
-15 NTATDEMI
+15 

-31 PNEDMFSTLSENE
+31 PNEDLFSTLSGNE
-44 PFSNQYKLCV
+44 PFSSQYKLYV
-54 PMRIKGEMSHI
+54 PMRVKGDMSHI

-83 NDTNCDPFE
+83 NDTNCNPFE
-92 NSVAERSIKNLQPK
+92 NSIAERSIRNLQPK
-106 IEKNYFQEVY
+106 IEKSYFQEVH

-132 EDNTTNN
+132 EDNSTNN

-169 ATSDEVTE
+169 ATPDEVIE
-177 IREMALKFGK
+177 IKEMALKFGK

-246 VHFILTEINRD
+246 VHFLLTEINRD

-278 ETEILSLEDIGT
+278 ETEILSLEDIDQ
-290 YDIDKAVNK
+290 YDITKAVNK
-299 FILATNAEHK
+299 FTLATNAEHK
-309 FDQMI
+309 FDQMM
-314 AREKYHSNVNTTNT
+314 AKEKYKNAPKPNNVN
-328 KTSQPQNIQSHNYSD
+328 SQEQYYSHSQQSRND
-343 GYEDVDRQDYHDGY
+343 DIDRQDYNDGY
-357 NQVVKKKNKHTFRK
+357 NQVVKRKKKHTFRK
-371 ILIFIIVISILTIA
+371 VLILIIVLSLLTIG
-385 FVYAKDYYTQN
+385 FVYLKDYYVMN
-396 FGNDYSINSI
+396 YGNDFAIESI
-406 LHNLFGMDIWLSIS
+406 LHNLFGLDI
-420 FYEL
+420 

>member
-1 MDGDIVAIDSYLYG
+1 MAIDSYLYG
-15 NTATDEMI
+15 NTANDEMI
-23 MSAVSSIV
+23 ISAVSSIV
-31 PNEDMFSTLSENE
+31 PNEDLFSTLSDNE
-44 PFSNQYKLCV
+44 PFSSQYKLYV
-54 PMRIKGEMSHI
+54 PMRVKGDMSHI

-83 NDTNCDPFE
+83 NDTNCNPFE
-92 NSVAERSIKNLQPK
+92 NSIAERSIRNLQPK
-106 IEKNYFQEVY
+106 IEKSYFQEVY

-132 EDNTTNN
+132 EDNSTNN

-169 ATSDEVTE
+169 ATPDEVIE
-177 IREMALKFGK
+177 IKEMALKFGK

-246 VHFILTEINRD
+246 VHFLLTEINRD

-278 ETEILSLEDIGT
+278 ETEILSLEDIEQ
-290 YDIDKAVNK
+290 YDITKAVNK
-299 FILATNAEHK
+299 FTLATNAEHK
-309 FDQMI
+309 FDQMM
-314 AREKYHSNVNTTNT
+314 AKEKYKNTPKPNNVN
-328 KTSQPQNIQSHNYSD
+328 SQEQYYSHSQQSRND
-343 GYEDVDRQDYHDGY
+343 DIDRQDYNDGY
-357 NQVVKKKNKHTFRK
+357 NQVVRKKKKHTFRK
-371 ILIFIIVISILTIA
+371 VLILIIVLSILTIG
-385 FVYAKDYYTQN
+385 FVYLKDYYVMN
-396 FGNDYSINSI
+396 YGNDFAIESI
-406 LHNLFGMDIWLSIS
+406 LHNLFGLDI
-420 FYEL
+420 

>member
-1 MDGDIVAIDSYLYG
+1 MAIDSYLYG
-15 NTATDEMI
+15 NTANDEMI

-31 PNEDMFSTLSENE
+31 PNDDLFSTLSGNE
-44 PFSNQYKLCV
+44 PFSNMYKLYV
-54 PMRIKGEMSHI
+54 PMRVKGDMSHI

-83 NDTNCDPFE
+83 NDTNCNPFE
-92 NSVAERSIKNLQPK
+92 NSIAERSIRNLQPK
-106 IEKNYFQEVY
+106 IEKSYFQEVY

-132 EDNTTNN
+132 EDNSTNN

-169 ATSDEVTE
+169 ATPDEVIE
-177 IREMALKFGK
+177 IKEMALKFGK

-246 VHFILTEINRD
+246 VHFLLTEINRD
-257 FGNKENAFPIDNLVF
+257 FGNKGNAFPIDNLVF

-278 ETEILSLEDIGT
+278 ETEILSLEDIDQ
-290 YDIDKAVNK
+290 YDITKAVNK
-299 FILATNAEHK
+299 FTLATNAEHK

-314 AREKYHSNVNTTNT
+314 AKEKYKNTPRSNSVNSQEQYYSHS
-328 KTSQPQNIQSHNYSD
+328 QQSRND
-343 GYEDVDRQDYHDGY
+343 DIDRQDYNDGY
-357 NQVVKKKNKHTFRK
+357 NQVVKRKKKHTFRK
-371 ILIFIIVISILTIA
+371 VLILIIVLSLLTIG
-385 FVYAKDYYTQN
+385 FVYLKDYYVMN
-396 FGNDYSINSI
+396 YGNDFAIESI
-406 LHNLFGMDIWLSIS
+406 LHNLFGLDI
-420 FYEL
+420 

>member
-1 MDGDIVAIDSYLYG
+1 VAIDSYLYG
-15 NTATDEMI
+15 NTANDEMI

-31 PNEDMFSTLSENE
+31 PNEDLFSTLSDNE
-44 PFSNQYKLCV
+44 PFSSQYKLYV
-54 PMRIKGEMSHI
+54 PMRVKGDMSHI

-83 NDTNCDPFE
+83 NDTNCNPFE
-92 NSVAERSIKNLQPK
+92 NSIAERSIRNLQPK
-106 IEKNYFQEVY
+106 IEKSYFQEVY

-132 EDNTTNN
+132 EDNSTNN

-169 ATSDEVTE
+169 ATPDEVIE
-177 IREMALKFGK
+177 IKEMALKFGK

-246 VHFILTEINRD
+246 VHFLLTEINRD

-278 ETEILSLEDIGT
+278 ETEILSLEDIDQ
-290 YDIDKAVNK
+290 YDITKAVNK
-299 FILATNAEHK
+299 FTLATNAEHK

-314 AREKYHSNVNTTNT
+314 AKGKYKNTPRPNNVN
-328 KTSQPQNIQSHNYSD
+328 SQEQYYSHSQQNRNDDI
-343 GYEDVDRQDYHDGY
+343 DRQDYNDGY
-357 NQVVKKKNKHTFRK
+357 NQVVKRKKKHTFRK
-371 ILIFIIVISILTIA
+371 VLILIIVLSLLTIG
-385 FVYAKDYYTQN
+385 FVYLKDYYVMN
-396 FGNDYSINSI
+396 YGNDFAIESI
-406 LHNLFGMDIWLSIS
+406 LHNLFGLDI
-420 FYEL
+420 